1 MYTTLEI
8 YSHENA
14 DNVGY
19 WEKADVEDEMRELGC
34 EVKDDDNWWIEYV
47 LDHLEIDEW
56 VYQVIINPNFVS
68 GKFKSDM
75 FGDLV
80 VKKS

>member
-1 MYTTLEI
+1 MCTRLEI
-8 YSHENA
+8 FSHENV

-19 WEKADVEDEMRELGC
+19 WEKADVENVMREIGY
-34 EVKDDDNWWIEYV
+34 EVKDNNWIEYI
-47 LDHLEIDEW
+47 LDNLEIDEW
-56 VYQVIINPNFVS
+56 VYHVIINPDFVS

-75 FGDLV
+75 FGDLI

>member
-1 MYTTLEI
+1 MYTKLEI
-8 YSHENA
+8 FSNENV

-19 WEKADVEDEMRELGC
+19 WERADVEDEMREIGY
-34 EVKDDDNWWIEYV
+34 EVKDNNWIEYV

-56 VYQVIINPNFVS
+56 VYHVIINPNFIS

-75 FGDLV
+75 FGDLI

>member
-8 YSHENA
+8 YSNENV

-19 WEKADVEDEMRELGC
+19 WEKIDVEAEMKEIGY
-34 EVKDDDNWWIEYV
+34 EVKGDNWIEYI

-56 VYQVIINPNFVS
+56 VYHVIINPDFVS
-68 GKFKSDM
+68 GNFKSNT
-75 FGDLV
+75 FGDLS
-80 VKKS
+80 VKKY